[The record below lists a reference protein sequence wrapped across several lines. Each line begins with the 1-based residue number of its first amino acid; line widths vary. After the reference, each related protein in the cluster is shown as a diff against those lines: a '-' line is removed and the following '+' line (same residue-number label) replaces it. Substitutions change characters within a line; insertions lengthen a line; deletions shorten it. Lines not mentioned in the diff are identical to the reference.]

1 MQKKE
6 LFFMFYLDSANK
18 NMSHGRNFS
27 SQPLSRGSNQD
38 SSNSTNSAP
47 SKQVSSQSSS
57 FGGRWRRPNSDSR
70 PQASGGSGWGRP
82 HHAQAAVDGGW
93 GRRPASSEASTQP
106 PQETQQFQEPQQ
118 PQQHQEPQSQEEES
132 AEQAPPEGYDYDFL
146 MYSFKNKFNMPKD
159 LPQDDLPLLDNLV
172 MDYIARNPL
181 RYGQTLKAAT
191 ERALLKIHEE
201 LQSKLRRTI
210 PEKDSHPP
218 ALTMSQEFSQKLTE
232 TLCAYRHTSTE
243 HVIIFVL
250 DYMKIPFEQ
259 LEFPGSYNKDT
270 GRPLCLR
277 SSQALTDQHRD
288 HAIYTYFKSLVLP
301 SILRTQF
308 GFVDSMIPTLLLNQ
322 LPHRVRKLI
331 KYARSSNGRCMNCF
345 LMVYPPTT
353 FNRKLRNDLED
364 ALIQNRF
371 QSYGVNFV
379 SLTSEAPPKT
389 GDICLVIPD
398 EINTMTESDKKNGPA
413 IITRKPVTSQYQTDA
428 PRGVYIGLDEK
439 LNWQERKL
447 PYTFNT
453 KNMQE
458 NMETFCGILRIH
470 GAIPL
475 YVDDDPKY
483 SSLRQSTEQ
492 LKDHS
497 SIHDDTSS
505 AGGGWGAAVPK

>member
-1 MQKKE
+1 
-6 LFFMFYLDSANK
+6 MFYLDSANK

-27 SQPLSRGSNQD
+27 RFQSLSRGSNQD

-47 SKQVSSQSSS
+47 SKQDSSQSSS
-57 FGGRWRRPNSDSR
+57 FGGRWRRPNSDSRPQAAASGEWGRPNSDSR

-243 HVIIFVL
+243 HVIKL
-250 DYMKIPFEQ
+250 KP
-259 LEFPGSYNKDT
+259 
-270 GRPLCLR
+270 PL
-277 SSQALTDQHRD
+277 
-288 HAIYTYFKSLVLP
+288 
-301 SILRTQF
+301 
-308 GFVDSMIPTLLLNQ
+308 
-322 LPHRVRKLI
+322 
-331 KYARSSNGRCMNCF
+331 
-345 LMVYPPTT
+345 T
-353 FNRKLRNDLED
+353 F
-364 ALIQNRF
+364 
-371 QSYGVNFV
+371 
-379 SLTSEAPPKT
+379 
-389 GDICLVIPD
+389 
-398 EINTMTESDKKNGPA
+398 
-413 IITRKPVTSQYQTDA
+413 
-428 PRGVYIGLDEK
+428 
-439 LNWQERKL
+439 
-447 PYTFNT
+447 
-453 KNMQE
+453 
-458 NMETFCGILRIH
+458 
-470 GAIPL
+470 
-475 YVDDDPKY
+475 
-483 SSLRQSTEQ
+483 
-492 LKDHS
+492 
-497 SIHDDTSS
+497 
-505 AGGGWGAAVPK
+505 